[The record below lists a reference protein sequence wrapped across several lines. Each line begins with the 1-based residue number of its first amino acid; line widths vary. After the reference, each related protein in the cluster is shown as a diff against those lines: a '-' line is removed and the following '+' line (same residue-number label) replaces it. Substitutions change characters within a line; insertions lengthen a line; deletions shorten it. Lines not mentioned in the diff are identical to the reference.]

1 MRLILASTSPRR
13 QELLSLLQIPFEVVA
28 PIFQEDVQLGRSAED
43 HVQAFARGKAK
54 SCARRNPEALVLGS
68 DTLIACDGD
77 ILGKPADADEAQG
90 MLRRIAGRA
99 HMIYTAVSLHR
110 ERDGIDDVA
119 IVPVRVWMKP
129 ATEEDIM
136 AYVATGE
143 SLGKAGSYAIQG
155 EGSRLID
162 RIEGDYPAA
171 VGLPL
176 RTVATLLK
184 KYGVV
189 GPVDVERLYQT
200 KPYANW
206 HRFAKD

>member
-28 PIFQEDVQLGRSAED
+28 PVFEEDVQPGRFAED
-43 HVQAFARGKAK
+43 QVQAFARGKAK
-54 SCARRNPEALVLGS
+54 SCAVCNPDAFVLGS

-77 ILGKPADADEAQG
+77 IMGKPADAEEARS
-90 MLRRIAGRA
+90 MLRRLAGRA
-99 HMIYTAVSLHR
+99 HVIYTAISLQHA
-110 ERDGIDDVA
+110 RDRVDDVA
-119 IVPVRVWMKP
+119 IEPVRVWMKP
-129 ATEEDIM
+129 ASEQEID
-136 AYVATGE
+136 AYVSTGE

-155 EGSRLID
+155 VGARLID

-176 RTVATLLK
+176 RAVATMLEK
-184 KYGVV
+184 HGVV
-189 GPVDVERLYQT
+189 VPVDVERLYGM

-206 HRFAKD
+206 PRFA